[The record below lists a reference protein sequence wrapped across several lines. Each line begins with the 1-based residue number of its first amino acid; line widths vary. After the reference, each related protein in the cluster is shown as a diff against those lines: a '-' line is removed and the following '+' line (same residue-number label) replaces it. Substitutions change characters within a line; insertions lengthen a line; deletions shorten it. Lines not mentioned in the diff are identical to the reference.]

1 MGIQIMG
8 VSTFRE
14 WRHAIVDCLRTL
26 GLALMTAS
34 MVVQPLAA
42 SDTRAAGTNL
52 PSGADRK
59 KWRER
64 LPEDEEINHLL
75 NRITFGALPGDAE
88 RVRQIG
94 AKAFLNE
101 QLHPERIDDSAVE
114 ARVAALPTLS
124 MTTEEL
130 VENYPQPK
138 QAAQLQAQKKVGQTQ
153 QGQSMMG
160 PEGPQRVI
168 MELAQEE
175 VLRAVYSKR
184 QLQELMV
191 QFWMNHFNIF
201 APKGADRWLTTSFER
216 DTIRPRAMGKFE
228 DLLVATAESPA
239 MLFYLDNWLSTTPNP
254 TYSGNQG
261 GRMGKPAPIFGRR
274 PFGPPGGFGR
284 GRFGNPGM
292 VRPRIQGQGQA
303 KAPQNKN
310 RRGLNEN
317 YAREVM
323 ELHTLG
329 VDGGYTQKDVI
340 EVARCLTGWTIDRPQ
355 MGGGFIFRP
364 AMHDFGQKTVL
375 GHKIRAG
382 KGMEDGLQVLHI
394 LAHQPATAH
403 FIALKLCRR
412 FVSDDPPPEL
422 VDAASRTFLKS
433 DGNIRDVL
441 KTILTSPAFDSQA
454 AYRAKVKSPLELVA
468 SALRGLDGKTD
479 ATVPL
484 IQMIARM
491 GQPMFQYQAPTGF
504 PDRAATWINSGSLL
518 ARINFATALAA
529 NRIPGTQVVLDE
541 GSAGQGTVDQS
552 QFMHLLAARL
562 TGGEMS
568 PQTSAAVMAG
578 LNPESPSAGRPEIA
592 RREVAVA
599 TGLLLASPEF
609 QRR

>member
-1 MGIQIMG
+1 MGFQEHG
-8 VSTFRE
+8 ARTFGE
-14 WRHAIVDCLRTL
+14 WRHGAIDCLHTL
-26 GLALMTAS
+26 CLALMAAS

-42 SDTRAAGTNL
+42 SDTRTASANHPSAA
-52 PSGADRK
+52 DQK

-64 LPEDEEINHLL
+64 LPEGEETTQLL

-94 AKAFLNE
+94 VKAFLDE
-101 QLHPERIDDSAVE
+101 QLHPERIDDTAVE
-114 ARVAALPTLS
+114 TRVAALPTLS

-138 QAAQLQAQKKVGQTQ
+138 QPAQLQTQKNGGPPA
-153 QGQSMMG
+153 QGQSMMEPDG
-160 PEGPQRVI
+160 PRRVI

-216 DTIRPRAMGKFE
+216 DTIRPRSMGKFE

-239 MLFYLDNWLSTTPNP
+239 MLFYLDNWMSATPNP
-254 TYSGNQG
+254 TYRGTRG
-261 GRMGKPAPIFGRR
+261 GRMGKSAPIFGRR
-274 PFGPPGGFGR
+274 PFGPPGGLGR
-284 GRFGNPGM
+284 GPFGNPGM
-292 VRPRIQGQGQA
+292 DRPPIQAQGQP
-303 KAPQNKN
+303 KAAQNNN

-340 EVARCLTGWTIDRPQ
+340 EVARCLTGWTIDRPR
-355 MGGGFIFRP
+355 MGGEFIFRP
-364 AMHDFGQKTVL
+364 AMHDFGEKSVL
-375 GHKIRAG
+375 GRKIRAG
-382 KGMEDGLQVLHI
+382 HGMEDGIEVLHI
-394 LAHQPATAH
+394 LAHEPATAH

-412 FVSDDPPPEL
+412 FVADDPPTEL
-422 VDAASRTFLKS
+422 VEAASRTFLKS
-433 DGNIRDVL
+433 DGDIREVL

-454 AYRAKVKSPLELVA
+454 AYRAKIKSPLELVA
-468 SALRGLDGKTD
+468 SAIRGLDGKTD

-541 GSAGQGTVDQS
+541 GSAGQGAVS
-552 QFMHLLAARL
+552 QTQFVQQLAARL
-562 TGGEMS
+562 TGGDIS
-568 PQTSAAVMAG
+568 QQTSAAVIAG
-578 LNPESPSAGRPEIA
+578 LKEEPSADERPEIA
-592 RREVAVA
+592 QRQVAVA